1 MPRVQRS
8 RAASVG
14 RRRQILEAALDCF
27 ARLGF
32 AATTMDDIRTASR
45 ASTGSIYHHFTS
57 KEQLAAALYV
67 EALRDYQA
75 GFVGV
80 PRVRMDA
87 SRAVRALVAY
97 HLRWVEQHPAWA
109 RWLLD
114 MGRQAEL
121 VQATEQQVRALN
133 QEFSAR
139 VLAWLA
145 PHVARGVLRKLP
157 ASLYFSI
164 LIGPAQVFTRMW
176 LGGQPPVPLS
186 VARRVLGDAA
196 WQALRANDHSTI
208 AERRKRR

>member
-1 MPRVQRS
+1 MVGPRRT
-8 RAASVG
+8 RKASHA
-14 RRRQILEAALDCF
+14 RRRQILEAALNCF

-32 AATTMDDIRTASR
+32 AATTMDDIRAASR

-67 EALRDYQA
+67 EALRDYQT
-75 GFVGV
+75 GFVAALQT
-80 PRVRMDA
+80 RSNA
-87 SRAVRALVAY
+87 QRAIRALVAY

-121 VQATEQQVRALN
+121 VQATEPDVRALN
-133 QEFSAR
+133 RDFSER

-145 PHVARGVLRKLP
+145 PHVERGTIRKLP
-157 ASLYFSI
+157 AALYFAI

-176 LGGQPPVPLS
+176 LSGQSTVD
-186 VARRVLGDAA
+186 VAPASRTLGDAA
-196 WQALRANDHSTI
+196 WRALRADDRPETQQ
-208 AERRKRR
+208 RRKRR

>member
-1 MPRVQRS
+1 MPRAQRS
-8 RAASVG
+8 RASSHG
-14 RRRQILEAALDCF
+14 RRRQILAAALDCF

-32 AATTMDDIRTASR
+32 AATTMEDIRAASR

-75 GFVGV
+75 GFVGTLRTRTSA
-80 PRVRMDA
+80 PPAIR
-87 SRAVRALVAY
+87 SLVAY

-133 QEFSAR
+133 HEFSER

-145 PHVARGVLRKLP
+145 PHVERGQIRKLP
-157 ASLYFSI
+157 APLYFAI

-176 LGGQPPVPLS
+176 LGARPTVDLS
-186 VARRVLGDAA
+186 SASRILGDAA
-196 WQALRANDHSTI
+196 WRALRTDDHSTNMQ
-208 AERRKRR
+208 RRK